1 MMRHIAI
8 AGCFALLAGSM
19 PAALALAPQSGAPVA
34 VIAFPWADGG
44 AAVRIVAAA
53 DGVLL
58 AAPHNGRI
66 AIATSAAAD
75 FIGRLYRSGAALVV
89 DGAAAAACLAAV
101 EGHFSKRT
109 AL

>member
-1 MMRHIAI
+1 MHRGTECCRDGAHDAPHRHR
-8 AGCFALLAGSM
+8 GLFWLLAGGM
-19 PAALALAPQSGAPVA
+19 PAALALAPQSGAP
-34 VIAFPWADGG
+34 
-44 AAVRIVAAA
+44 VAAA

-89 DGAAAAACLAAV
+89 DVAAAAACLAAV